1 MQCHVKIT
9 FTTTD
14 LITIGTDAIV
24 NAANSELA
32 EGGGVCVLIFAAC
45 GRAKLAQACAPL
57 GRCEVGSAVI
67 TPSFDLTTYGTT
79 HIIHA
84 VGPRWDDR
92 RPSQCDE
99 QLASAYRSS
108 LMLAEQQGIQTV
120 AFPAIS
126 TGIFRF
132 PVDRAASIVGELLA
146 QEKFEID
153 EIIHVA
159 LSQET
164 TDTYRSAYERAAGRS
179 RTS

>member
-1 MQCHVKIT
+1 MKIT
-9 FTTTD
+9 FTTAD

-32 EGGGVCVLIFAAC
+32 EGGGVCGLIFAAC
-45 GRAKLAQACAPL
+45 GRSKLAQACAPL

-67 TPSFDLTTYGTT
+67 TPSFDLVAYGTSQ
-79 HIIHA
+79 IIHA

-92 RPSQCDE
+92 HPSKCDE

-108 LMLAEQQGIQTV
+108 LVLAEQQGIQTV

-132 PVDRAASIVGELLA
+132 PVDRAASIVGELFA
-146 QEKFEID
+146 HEKFEID

-164 TDTYRSAYERAAGRS
+164 TDTYRTAYEQAVGGS
-179 RTS
+179 HTS